1 MQPQPGLVAKL
12 YDSAEKAGAGHAR
25 KHRLLAHRGSTV
37 HAPADDWR
45 ARYGVVERA
54 STGYLALAFAALTR
68 AQRALV
74 AAMMLARP
82 AALSFRFGLADAVA
96 LAG

>member
-1 MQPQPGLVAKL
+1 MCALRRRSSEGRQLTEAA
-12 YDSAEKAGAGHAR
+12 SA
-25 KHRLLAHRGSTV
+25 
-37 HAPADDWR
+37 
-45 ARYGVVERA
+45 
-54 STGYLALAFAALTR
+54 GYFALAFAALTR

-82 AALSFRFGLADAVA
+82 AALSFRLGLADTMG